1 MFSVGKTL
9 VNRTTGLKNANDALK
24 GRIFEVSLADLQ
36 ATQGAALP
44 VESWAAHLDVVR
56 ALLEA
61 WWERPEESI
70 SPPALLNGGDLI
82 REIKIQPGPQ
92 VGWLLGEIREAQAT
106 GQVAT
111 REEALAL
118 ARAVPLLPALA
129 RYSGVAFQALD
140 AATLPPEAW
149 AQVFILSNLR
159 GLVRGDEPVPPYK
172 LKAGAIPGLKAHW
185 RKALPVRLET
195 LPPGPVWE
203 LLPGEA
209 ADLLKGWGRPR
220 HTLEIVD
227 ARGKAISHFSKKYR
241 GLVARW
247 ILLHGASD
255 PRAVL
260 KGRIPGCQ
268 WMGADEND
276 RGGLVLRLRVEP

>member
-1 MFSVGKTL
+1 MREPPEKGLPIVLLAPSEEKAGGGVRGRLVETPAQRWARERLVALAKT
-9 VNRTTGLKNANDALK
+9 GSPEALRK
-24 GRIFEVSLADLQ
+24 AFDVKDLAL
-36 ATQGAALP
+36 AKA
-44 VESWAAHLDVVR
+44 R
-56 ALLEA
+56 A
-61 WWERPEESI
+61 
-70 SPPALLNGGDLI
+70 
-82 REIKIQPGPQ
+82 
-92 VGWLLGEIREAQAT
+92 
-106 GQVAT
+106 
-111 REEALAL
+111 EALAL

-220 HTLEIVD
+220 HTLEIFD

-247 ILLHGASD
+247 ILLHGAGD